1 MLLYL
6 KQVRIENEYGTRTR
20 RMNTTLFVYQGSF
33 LIGPNSDMED
43 SYFLNI
49 LLLMN
54 ELRMEN
60 EYASNMRRCGI
71 LFSHIYIKLTQ
82 LFFWGGET
90 HHKFLVM
97 LVRNNTK
104 TDFYLIYW
112 NGDINNVVLFWI
124 ILIPN
129 FDKLFVSKEDC
140 LLLLTSKLL
149 NDLFTMN
156 KYAHCHL
163 YFTLFLCKLCLCI
176 FRKISLGEFSFFS
189 PNQMKKFLCM
199 PLLTMY

>member
-43 SYFLNI
+43 SYFPNI

-82 LFFWGGET
+82 LFF
-90 HHKFLVM
+90 
-97 LVRNNTK
+97 
-104 TDFYLIYW
+104 
-112 NGDINNVVLFWI
+112 
-124 ILIPN
+124 
-129 FDKLFVSKEDC
+129 
-140 LLLLTSKLL
+140 
-149 NDLFTMN
+149 
-156 KYAHCHL
+156 
-163 YFTLFLCKLCLCI
+163 
-176 FRKISLGEFSFFS
+176 
-189 PNQMKKFLCM
+189 
-199 PLLTMY
+199 